1 MSPLDQTGIRLI
13 ALQVGNELKYDAT
26 VNEIGRAASALFR
39 FPKESFPH
47 ESITSQRAQLVY
59 DWVLS
64 LAKQRMA
71 DDERESLLARF
82 CIAIAPE
89 SHRPAIEKIL
99 TDGGVGATSAGREQ
113 RAALSSRGLHP
124 QVILN
129 AGKYFQQHNYFHAV
143 FEASKA
149 YNKAVR
155 EKAGSTKDGQDLMLA
170 VWGCE
175 KGVLKVTPCVTD
187 TDRNVQ
193 DGIKYLSAGL
203 MAAIRN
209 PTAHEPAVD
218 WPIGREDCLD
228 ILGLL
233 SFLFRKLDASV
244 RAP

>member
-1 MSPLDQTGIRLI
+1 VSPLNQTGIRLI
-13 ALQVGNELKYDAT
+13 ALQVGDVLKYDST

-47 ESITSQRAQLVY
+47 DSITSQRAQLVY
-59 DWVLS
+59 DWVLT
-64 LAKQRMA
+64 LAKQRMS
-71 DDERESLLARF
+71 DLERESLLAQF
-82 CIAIAPE
+82 CMAIAPE
-89 SHRPAIEKIL
+89 PHRPAIERIL
-99 TDGGVGATSAGREQ
+99 TDNGVGTRAASQGQ
-113 RAALSSRGLHP
+113 RAALASRGLHP
-124 QVILN
+124 QVILH

-155 EKAGSTKDGQDLMLA
+155 EKAASTKDGQDLMLA

-175 KGVLKVTPCVTD
+175 KGVLKVTQCASE

-193 DGIKYLSAGL
+193 DGIKFLSAGL

-209 PTAHEPAVD
+209 PAAHEPAVD
-218 WPIGREDCLD
+218 WPIGRDDCLD